1 MDRRQCLRVIK
12 YNNLKR
18 WIAPIKIENIYIQS
32 IYVGQCYVDIDIEQ
46 VRFLFSIHKRDKS
59 KNKFIQSKQTT
70 KKGLFNSCN
79 RTGY

>member
-12 YNNLKR
+12 YNNLIR

-59 KNKFIQSKQTT
+59 KFI
-70 KKGLFNSCN
+70 
-79 RTGY
+79 